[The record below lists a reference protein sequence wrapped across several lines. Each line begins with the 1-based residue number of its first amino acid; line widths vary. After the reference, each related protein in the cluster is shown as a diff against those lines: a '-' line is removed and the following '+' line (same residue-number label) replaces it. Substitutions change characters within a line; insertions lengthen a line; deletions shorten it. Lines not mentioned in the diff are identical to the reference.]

1 MFATLV
7 QRNPFRIVPATF
19 FGCISAPRALPHL
32 FNLPPFSLVILLAHL
47 CSSTWW
53 LPVSTGRLT
62 DPPDD
67 DITMVTERR
76 RKSRFRLPVDE
87 EEESND
93 ARVGRGRGAPRG
105 IDGAH

>member
-1 MFATLV
+1 
-7 QRNPFRIVPATF
+7 
-19 FGCISAPRALPHL
+19 
-32 FNLPPFSLVILLAHL
+32 
-47 CSSTWW
+47 
-53 LPVSTGRLT
+53 
-62 DPPDD
+62 
-67 DITMVTERR
+67 MVTERR